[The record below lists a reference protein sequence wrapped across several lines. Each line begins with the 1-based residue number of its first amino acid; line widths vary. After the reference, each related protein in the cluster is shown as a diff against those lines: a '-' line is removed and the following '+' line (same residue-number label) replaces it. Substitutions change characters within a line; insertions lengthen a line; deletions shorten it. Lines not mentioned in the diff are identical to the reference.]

1 MLTNK
6 EQTKKQRWLDLA
18 PGDNVLVIAGK
29 DRGKQGEVLRTLPDK
44 GKIVVRGVN
53 VLKRHVKAGQSKGG
67 TRAVQGGVVDFEAP
81 LDYSNVMLVCPSC
94 NRPTRVKHIV
104 LENGKKALECRH
116 CGEPYERIKRT
127 EVQ

>member
-1 MLTNK
+1 MLRNK
-6 EQTKKQRWLDLA
+6 QTAKRQRWLDLA

-67 TRAVQGGVVDFEAP
+67 TRAVQGGVIDFEAP
-81 LDYSNVMLVCPSC
+81 LDYSNVMLVCPHC
-94 NRPTRVKHIV
+94 NRPTRVKHTL